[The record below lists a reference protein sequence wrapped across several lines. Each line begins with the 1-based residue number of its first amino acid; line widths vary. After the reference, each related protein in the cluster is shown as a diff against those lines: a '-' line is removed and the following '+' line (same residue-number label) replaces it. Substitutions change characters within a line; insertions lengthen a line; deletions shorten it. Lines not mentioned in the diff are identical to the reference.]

1 MIENLKKK
9 YNVAVAVTSMAGLKH
24 AWSYYQYVK
33 KVGEDITGEVK
44 INAERIKEIGD
55 QVKSLED
62 LTSLIQSFKS
72 PKISKVLEIVLAGA
86 MALKSS
92 DIHLEPTADSSTL
105 RLRIDG
111 ILHTITKELGRKIH
125 HSTITRIKLLSNLK
139 LNIKDE
145 PQDGRFTM
153 ALPDR
158 DIEIRTSI
166 IPSEYG
172 ETGVLRILDPK
183 SLEVELEELGWRKD
197 DLKIVRQELAKPN
210 GLILNTGP
218 TGSGKTTTLYAFL
231 KQIAKPEVKVITVE
245 DPIEYHIPGI
255 SQTQVDSDAGYTF
268 ANGLRSILRQ
278 DPDVILVGEIRDKE
292 TAEIALNAS
301 LTGHMVFSTLHTND
315 AVGALPRLL
324 DLGSKPQILGP
335 ALSLVIA
342 QRLPRVLCKKCKK
355 EKKLDEAM
363 EKRIE
368 EFLLSIPKRVEKN
381 VYRNP
386 KIYEPGGCKECNNL
400 GYRGRIA
407 IFELF
412 VITEPI
418 EKLIYQNPTEL
429 ELKKLAKEQE
439 MVTMQED
446 GILKVLKGITSLE
459 EIERATGPI
468 KWLTS

>member
-1 MIENLKKK
+1 MTDLEETLQKQKRAAEERSAKRRAESQGLDYIDLISTGTPTEIKAIALVDKETARKALLVPVQIIKKNLVVAAYDPEKKEAKELIENLKKK

-33 KVGEDITGEVK
+33 KAGEAITGEVK
-44 INAERIKEIGD
+44 INAGRIKEIGD

-62 LTSLIQSFKS
+62 LTNLIQSFKS

-92 DIHLEPTADSSTL
+92 DIHLEPTADSSTF

-183 SLEVELEELGWRKD
+183 SLEVELEKLGWRKD

-231 KQIAKPEVKVITVE
+231 KQIAKQEVKVITVE
-245 DPIEYHIPGI
+245 DPI
-255 SQTQVDSDAGYTF
+255 
-268 ANGLRSILRQ
+268 
-278 DPDVILVGEIRDKE
+278 
-292 TAEIALNAS
+292 
-301 LTGHMVFSTLHTND
+301 
-315 AVGALPRLL
+315 
-324 DLGSKPQILGP
+324 
-335 ALSLVIA
+335 
-342 QRLPRVLCKKCKK
+342 
-355 EKKLDEAM
+355 
-363 EKRIE
+363 
-368 EFLLSIPKRVEKN
+368 
-381 VYRNP
+381 
-386 KIYEPGGCKECNNL
+386 
-400 GYRGRIA
+400 
-407 IFELF
+407 
-412 VITEPI
+412 
-418 EKLIYQNPTEL
+418 
-429 ELKKLAKEQE
+429 
-439 MVTMQED
+439 
-446 GILKVLKGITSLE
+446 
-459 EIERATGPI
+459 
-468 KWLTS
+468 